1 MKKTIFLTTI
11 AMLTLFGAT
20 TYFTGCKPDAC
31 VTRAV
36 DCKNGG
42 TCRDGECLC
51 ALGYEGDS
59 CQFRVNQKFD
69 SHYACIRTK
78 RFNNTFNED
87 NDDTLRVIAQNDR
100 FSIKFY
106 SIRDSVFEV
115 WNAKVDGNYITLPTQ
130 TLTLPFTVVT
140 YNGTG
145 SLNNGVLTMT
155 INSSWDNGGP
165 MTAKTTYVGYKY
177 E

>member
-1 MKKTIFLTTI
+1 
-11 AMLTLFGAT
+11 
-20 TYFTGCKPDAC
+20 
-31 VTRAV
+31 
-36 DCKNGG
+36 
-42 TCRDGECLC
+42 
-51 ALGYEGDS
+51 
-59 CQFRVNQKFD
+59 
-69 SHYACIRTK
+69 
-78 RFNNTFNED
+78 
-87 NDDTLRVIAQNDR
+87 LRVIAQNDR